1 MQLQNELHFFYSVAN
16 TNHYS
21 AANESI
27 CKIVFNRNAILQI
40 FLLLYNAKSNTLQLK
55 NNMKKNILF
64 FVAIIIAFISCK
76 KDNNTPVG
84 CANTVAAIAG
94 TYALVKVELGNAGM
108 FTDITTVQLLPCQV
122 DDKVELTAAGVANFK
137 DEGTICTPPGN
148 KTGTWGIGA
157 DGKMTLAGGSLSVND
172 ATIVSFD
179 CNTLV
184 LLGTQSYAG
193 TIIQLRLTIKK

>member
-1 MQLQNELHFFYSVAN
+1 MYLKEMLFW
-16 TNHYS
+16 
-21 AANESI
+21 
-27 CKIVFNRNAILQI
+27 QI
-40 FLLLYNAKSNTLQLK
+40 FLLLYKSNSITLQLK
-55 NNMKKNILF
+55 NNMKKNIVV
-64 FVAIIIAFISCK
+64 FVAIVIAFAACK
-76 KDNNTPVG
+76 KENNSTPVG

-94 TYALVKVELGNAGM
+94 TYALVKVELGNAGV
-108 FTDITTVQLLPCQV
+108 FTDITTVQLLPCQI
-122 DDKVELTAAGVANFK
+122 DDKVELNTSGVANFK

-157 DGKMTLAGGSLSVND
+157 DGKMTIAGGSLSVNN
-172 ATIVSFD
+172 AEIISFD